1 MIHLQL
7 GDGHWH
13 DTWVDG
19 ATARRIAYDLLAIV
33 GEQAD
38 TVLQKARD

>member
-1 MIHLQL
+1 MIHLRL

-13 DTWVDG
+13 DTWVDR
-19 ATARRIAYDLLAIV
+19 AMARRIAYDLLAIV